1 MPDKVDI
8 HLEISDTAHDV
19 ESSIK
24 AGQVVLL
31 KVDDESSALVC
42 CTNSGTQLGAVPATY
57 RDRIKR
63 PAEAHA
69 TIRSVKRQADKVTD
83 ILVRVVLGSP
93 ASVSV
98 APAQHTDRDIPEDP
112 SGYAV
117 TVAQLTNL
125 ASNEDMA
132 ITLKDERLQQRIL
145 EIDNAPNREQAL
157 KIALQEGDFRQFA
170 DQVLGLLHPA
180 AGE

>member
-1 MPDKVDI
+1 MVLADLSDFNGIGIACLHPERTQHVPVVHMPDKVDI

-93 ASVSV
+93 ASVS
-98 APAQHTDRDIPEDP
+98 
-112 SGYAV
+112 G
-117 TVAQLTNL
+117 
-125 ASNEDMA
+125 
-132 ITLKDERLQQRIL
+132 
-145 EIDNAPNREQAL
+145 
-157 KIALQEGDFRQFA
+157 A
-170 DQVLGLLHPA
+170 DQSKCVLFLFQSSQA
-180 AGE
+180 